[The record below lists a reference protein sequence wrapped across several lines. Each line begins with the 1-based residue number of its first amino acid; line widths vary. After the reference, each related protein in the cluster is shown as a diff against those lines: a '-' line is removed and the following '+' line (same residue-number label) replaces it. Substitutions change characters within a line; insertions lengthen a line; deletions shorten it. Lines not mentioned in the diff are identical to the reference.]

1 MKNHIII
8 SLLILSVGLSQ
19 QIITTQSY
27 KNGNVKSITYHKKT
41 RDGIQKVKEEGYHEK
56 GQKEFEGSYKD
67 GKKEGLWTY
76 WNENGQKKEEG
87 NINDDRK
94 DGLWT
99 YWYENG
105 KKKSEGILK
114 DRKLD
119 GLWIKWYENGQKQ
132 YEGTFKDGKEI
143 SKKEWNE
150 DGSVKE

>member
-76 WNENGQKKEEG
+76 WNENGQKKYEW
-87 NINDDRK
+87 NYK
-94 DGLWT
+94 DG
-99 YWYENG
+99 E
-105 KKKSEGILK
+105 E
-114 DRKLD
+114 D
-119 GLWIKWYENGQKQ
+119 GLKIYWYENGQKW
-132 YEGTFKDGKEI
+132 YEGTYKDGKLI